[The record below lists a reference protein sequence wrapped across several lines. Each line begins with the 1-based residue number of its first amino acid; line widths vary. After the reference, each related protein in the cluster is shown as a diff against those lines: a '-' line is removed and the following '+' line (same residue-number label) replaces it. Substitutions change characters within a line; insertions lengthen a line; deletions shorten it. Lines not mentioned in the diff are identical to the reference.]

1 MNAKARTARQ
11 ICKARRSAAKD
22 HAQGLH
28 TLAGHGRLAGLNE
41 SDATGVGGALRAKG
55 KLLCVKGRAA
65 VMVRP
70 TSNGAVPVKG
80 ARRYTVAEF
89 ATLLAAYK
97 PRVARFVAARDAL
110 IKYSGA

>member
-11 ICKARRSAAKD
+11 ICKARKAAAKD
-22 HAQGLH
+22 HAKGLH

-41 SDATGVGGALRAKG
+41 SDATGIGGALRAKT

-80 ARRYTVAEF
+80 ARRYTIAEF
-89 ATLLAAYK
+89 ATLLSAYR
-97 PRVARFVAARDAL
+97 PRVARFVAARETLAAYT
-110 IKYSGA
+110 K